1 MEEVTLYVVETQE
14 PPAQNIF
21 RYNDE
26 LDAIVAYFN
35 AVAANYSA
43 LKAGSVEHFGVYLK
57 NKDMSIITSE
67 VK

>member
-1 MEEVTLYVVETQE
+1 MEEVTLYVIETQE

-26 LDAIVAYFN
+26 LDATVAYFN

-43 LKAGSVEHFGVYLK
+43 LKAGSVEHFGIYLM
-57 NKDMSIITSE
+57 NADLSIIKNE